1 MNLPKALSTKH
12 TKGTNKTCFLF
23 VFFVP
28 FVDCIFCLRIRF
40 LMGCSFS
47 EITLSNQMISR
58 TMGRNNPI
66 YGRFRQEHHL
76 DKQLTPQETPTL
88 LGLFRPTSGIKPNIN
103 YIMKHLLKHI
113 ILPNYEDASAIPSFR
128 QGSPESRLQGCP
140 KVRAV
145 HGA

>member
-1 MNLPKALSTKH
+1 
-12 TKGTNKTCFLF
+12 
-23 VFFVP
+23 
-28 FVDCIFCLRIRF
+28 
-40 LMGCSFS
+40 MGCSFS

-140 KVRAV
+140 QSPRRPWSLGSGDPCRNDDVLGLAEKSS
-145 HGA
+145 